1 MGGSGSKLSCSATWS
16 MANRL
21 IKKLDLKE
29 VKKELPEKMSHPG
42 VLWETLIQT
51 KKKRSKRKVKR
62 ILDNLILLAV

>member
-1 MGGSGSKLSCSATWS
+1 

-21 IKKLDLKE
+21 TKKLDLKE

-51 KKKRSKRKVKR
+51 KRKRSKRRVKR